1 MKFLSNYIIEKLS
14 INKNSPLA
22 KTYSIKEFENI
33 SDFKGRFECRLED
46 DKLRLYGGHVMNNMH
61 DKEDFLCGWSYIEYF
76 DKEDGGTGDKS
87 EFIFIVNNAQ
97 FDCIDNKSKLKIN
110 KEKGYYEAPNW
121 LIEILFKFDIALV
134 FGDEF
139 DTFIICI
146 DDWLKN
152 DVISHNQN
160 NEIKKEMQELEEKLI
175 NNHNNISEKLLINK
189 NSNIPK
195 KYSQYD
201 FENIKYFND
210 VYEKHIKKENITL
223 TFGDIFSGPS
233 EEKSKFLCCYCL
245 MDFEFE
251 KRLFII
257 VNDNLLE
264 GVMPKREYED
274 EMENDEM
281 GFCYLPD
288 WLEDIVDEYFYH
300 TGITDKILVTFED
313 FLDLTTIV
321 TFYDDLKYPLTE
333 TGKKNIRKII

>member
-22 KTYSIKEFENI
+22 KTYSIKQFENI

-46 DKLRLYGGHVMNNMH
+46 DKLRLYGGHVMNNMG
-61 DKEDFLCGWSYIEYF
+61 DKQDFLCGWSYIEYF
-76 DKEDGGTGDKS
+76 DKEDGEPGDKS

-97 FDCIDNKSKLKIN
+97 FDCIDNESKLKIN

-121 LIEILFKFDIALV
+121 LIEILFKFDIDLV

-160 NEIKKEMQELEEKLI
+160 NEIKKEMQELEEKLD
-175 NNHNNISEKLLINK
+175 NHYNISEKLSINK

-223 TFGDIFSGPS
+223 TFGDVFSGPT
-233 EEKSKFLCCYCL
+233 EEKSEFLCCYCL

-264 GVMPKREYED
+264 GVLSKEEYED
-274 EMENDEM
+274 EMENNELGLCKM
-281 GFCYLPD
+281 PE
-288 WLEDIVDEYFYH
+288 WLKDVVYKYFYYPSSR
-300 TGITDKILVTFED
+300 ITDEIIVTYED
-313 FLDLTTIV
+313 FLDESTIIN
-321 TFYDDLKYPLTE
+321 FYNDLKIPLTAI
-333 TGKKNIRKII
+333 GKKLLDK